1 MRFNGKK
8 ILITI
13 ISVVV
18 AVSLIIGSSLF
29 YSKAKEIPVVQRFV
43 SDVGAFFGRGVS
55 APTSA
60 LGKSTNSLT
69 QLFKTYKEN
78 QRLVKRV
85 DQIAADQVKIQ
96 TLKKENKELK
106 ANLKLKDS
114 LTDYSTSSAVVVSRT
129 PSSWNGQLIINKGSN
144 AGVKKNSPI
153 LDSKGLIGKVTQVS
167 DTSSKVTLISNV
179 DSDSDRFP
187 VQVTSGGKVV
197 NGIISG
203 YDSDTDELVLDELT
217 SKSTVKK
224 GSLVQTSGLGGILP
238 KGLYVGKV
246 VSVRDDT
253 YGIAKEIYIKPAAN
267 LSDISSVLVVTGV
280 GGNE

>member
-1 MRFNGKK
+1 M
-8 ILITI
+8 
-13 ISVVV
+13 
-18 AVSLIIGSSLF
+18 
-29 YSKAKEIPVVQRFV
+29 
-43 SDVGAFFGRGVS
+43 
-55 APTSA
+55 
-60 LGKSTNSLT
+60 
-69 QLFKTYKEN
+69 
-78 QRLVKRV
+78 
-85 DQIAADQVKIQ
+85 
-96 TLKKENKELK
+96 
-106 ANLKLKDS
+106 
-114 LTDYSTSSAVVVSRT
+114 
-129 PSSWNGQLIINKGSN
+129 IINKGSN